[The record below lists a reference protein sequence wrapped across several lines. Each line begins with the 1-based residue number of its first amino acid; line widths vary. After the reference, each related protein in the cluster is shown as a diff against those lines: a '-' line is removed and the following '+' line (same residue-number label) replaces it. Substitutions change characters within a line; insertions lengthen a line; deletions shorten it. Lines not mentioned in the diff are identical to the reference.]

1 MKNNKGFTLIE
12 LLVVVLIIGILA
24 AIALPQYLKAV
35 AKSRASE
42 ALMLT
47 KNIRDAQDRYA
58 LAHNGNYTTDFTALD
73 IEFNGA
79 SWGSGDTACTH
90 NLASGTLCTST
101 YEYTLSGTDPITNGF
116 TSAHVTARPADSRG
130 ATISYTYSSSTP
142 SCSSSTTGLC
152 SSLGL

>member
-58 LAHNGNYTTDFTALD
+58 LAHNGAYTEDFDDLD
-73 IEFNGA
+73 ITFNCSEATVGA
-79 SWGSGDTACTH
+79 TCT
-90 NLASGTLCTST
+90 TST
-101 YEYTLSGTDPITNGF
+101 YEYTISSTNHNVVADP
-116 TSAHVTARPADSRG
+116 VDDRG
-130 ATISYTYSSSTP
+130 AKITYDFEASAPT
-142 SCSSSTTGLC
+142 CAKDTHTADGLC
-152 SSLGL
+152 SSLGLQCTTGTSC